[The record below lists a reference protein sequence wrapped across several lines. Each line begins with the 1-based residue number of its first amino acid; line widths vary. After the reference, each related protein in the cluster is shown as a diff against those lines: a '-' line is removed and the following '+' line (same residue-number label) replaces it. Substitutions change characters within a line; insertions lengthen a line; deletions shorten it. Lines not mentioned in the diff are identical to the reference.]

1 MRRLRSRYGAGPAHL
16 LAIVASLA
24 IAVAAVVGW
33 TQRPRD
39 LLNVLIWFAAAIVL
53 HDLVLLPIYS
63 IADRAALGWLPARVT
78 AYARAPA
85 LISVLVLA
93 AVFPTVLGFGAHQ
106 EHNASGIVEHGYLA
120 RWLLLTGV
128 LFALSGLAYVVS
140 GRRAQAAR
148 PPSPGR
154 PSGRE

>member
-1 MRRLRSRYGAGPAHL
+1 MKRVGARYGAGPAHL
-16 LAIVASLA
+16 LATVASLA
-24 IAVAAVVGW
+24 IAGAAVLGW

-39 LLNVLIWFAAAIVL
+39 LTNVLIWFAAAIVL

-63 IADRAALGWLPARVT
+63 LLDRLTVGRLPIRAATYVRV
-78 AYARAPA
+78 P
-85 LISVLVLA
+85 LLVSGLVLA

-128 LFALSGLAYVVS
+128 LFAFSGLAYALG
-140 GRRAQAAR
+140 GRRR
-148 PPSPGR
+148 
-154 PSGRE
+154 